1 MVRVV
6 SSVVLALLLGGC
18 HSRSGECSGQMGPT
32 PVSGELGGETALV
45 IGGLLESGRI
55 ARMVLDYGDGAVFV
69 DTEIYLPADQDPTPV
84 PFGPGTPER
93 PAAQGRVSRFRIS
106 GPAGTPALRAGVM
119 TVRLD
124 SAESIA
130 GDFDV
135 QFEDDSRLRC
145 TFDVTG
151 KSVADGDQ
159 VPLEPPQ
166 GPIGGG

>member
-1 MVRVV
+1 MVRLAA
-6 SSVVLALLLGGC
+6 SAIVVLLLSGC
-18 HSRSGECSGQMGPT
+18 SSARGECSGQMGPEA
-32 PVSGELGGETALV
+32 VSGELGGDTALV
-45 IGGLLESGRI
+45 IGGLIDTGRI
-55 ARMVLDYGDGAVFV
+55 ARMVLDYGDGTLLV
-69 DTEIYLPADQDPTPV
+69 DTEIYLPAEQDPTAV

-93 PAAQGRVSRFRIS
+93 PAAEGKVTRFRLS
-106 GPAGTPALRAGVM
+106 GPPGAPALRAGVM

-145 TFDVTG
+145 NFDVTG

-159 VPLEPPQ
+159 VPIELP
-166 GPIGGG
+166 